1 MPYDIIVGRN
11 TSDKKDFENRG
22 LSYIGKGYVKMGQ
35 YTSLSNKIFM
45 DIVRSHVVL
54 VSGKRGSGKCLHE
67 DTLITLGDGS
77 QMPIKEL
84 EKNREYV
91 FSLNNNLKIEKT
103 EKSEF
108 FSREVNRLLK
118 IRLRSGK
125 EIKLTPEHPL
135 LTIKGWK
142 PVQELT
148 IGSRIATPKIIPA
161 FGDKEMS
168 EHEIKLLSYLIA
180 EGHTKKIVLFSN
192 SDNKIVEDFKE
203 SLKKFDNSLE
213 LIKEKENHYRISF
226 PKWINKVLNHN
237 KERNEKGQFLKG
249 NKNSY
254 EKRSI
259 RKLIEREEIFGLLS
273 TQKFLSKNIMR
284 LRKNNLSLFLNRLFS
299 CDGSIYKKKSNTGYT
314 WQISYSSSSEKMIK
328 QIQSLLLRFE
338 ILSRLR
344 NKVMRYNNKEFKA
357 YELILNAENV
367 LKFIEEIGFFG
378 EKEKRI
384 EEAKQHINSV
394 KRNSN
399 VDTIPKE
406 IWKMHGPLEWSKIG
420 EKFGYKYPKA
430 MRERM
435 NYSPTRQVLMQVSQ
449 IADNNPLQLL
459 ATSDI
464 FWDEIISMEILEGNF
479 KVYDICVP
487 KKHNF
492 IANDIIVHNSYT
504 LGVIAEELSNLPKEV
519 SQNIAS
525 LIFDTMGIYWTM
537 KFPNEKD
544 KELLQEWDL
553 KPKSLKTKIFVP
565 FGHYDKYVQKGI
577 PIDERFALD
586 IAEMTAEDWVLT
598 FGLDII
604 NPVSVLIERVIT
616 KIKERKNYEIEDIL
630 NEIEKDNKTD
640 REIKNAAA
648 GLFEAADTWGI
659 FSKKG
664 IEPTRI
670 ANLITAETTTVL
682 DLSVYNS
689 VGSFNVRALVISLV
703 SRKLFNQRM
712 DSRKKEEIESIS
724 KGLSFS
730 AFSEKKETP
739 LVWIFIDEAHEF
751 LPLEGKTIATDALIQ
766 LLREGRQPG
775 ISLVLATQQPGQIHK
790 DVMTQSDLVIS
801 HRVTS
806 APDLEALN
814 RIMQSYLLESIKQY
828 MEDLPSLRGS
838 AIVLDDNSER
848 IYPVKI
854 RPRFTWHGGEAP
866 TSIKPEKRL

>member
-1 MPYDIIVGRN
+1 
-11 TSDKKDFENRG
+11 
-22 LSYIGKGYVKMGQ
+22 
-35 YTSLSNKIFM
+35 
-45 DIVRSHVVL
+45 
-54 VSGKRGSGKCLHE
+54 
-67 DTLITLGDGS
+67 
-77 QMPIKEL
+77 
-84 EKNREYV
+84 
-91 FSLNNNLKIEKT
+91 
-103 EKSEF
+103 
-108 FSREVNRLLK
+108 
-118 IRLRSGK
+118 
-125 EIKLTPEHPL
+125 
-135 LTIKGWK
+135 
-142 PVQELT
+142 
-148 IGSRIATPKIIPA
+148 
-161 FGDKEMS
+161 
-168 EHEIKLLSYLIA
+168 
-180 EGHTKKIVLFSN
+180 
-192 SDNKIVEDFKE
+192 
-203 SLKKFDNSLE
+203 
-213 LIKEKENHYRISF
+213 
-226 PKWINKVLNHN
+226 
-237 KERNEKGQFLKG
+237 
-249 NKNSY
+249 
-254 EKRSI
+254 
-259 RKLIEREEIFGLLS
+259 
-273 TQKFLSKNIMR
+273 
-284 LRKNNLSLFLNRLFS
+284 
-299 CDGSIYKKKSNTGYT
+299 
-314 WQISYSSSSEKMIK
+314 
-328 QIQSLLLRFE
+328 
-338 ILSRLR
+338 
-344 NKVMRYNNKEFKA
+344 
-357 YELILNAENV
+357 
-367 LKFIEEIGFFG
+367 
-378 EKEKRI
+378 
-384 EEAKQHINSV
+384 
-394 KRNSN
+394 
-399 VDTIPKE
+399 
-406 IWKMHGPLEWSKIG
+406 
-420 EKFGYKYPKA
+420 
-430 MRERM
+430 
-435 NYSPTRQVLMQVSQ
+435 
-449 IADNNPLQLL
+449 
-459 ATSDI
+459 
-464 FWDEIISMEILEGNF
+464 
-479 KVYDICVP
+479 
-487 KKHNF
+487 
-492 IANDIIVHNSYT
+492 
-504 LGVIAEELSNLPKEV
+504 
-519 SQNIAS
+519 
-525 LIFDTMGIYWTM
+525 
-537 KFPNEKD
+537 
-544 KELLQEWDL
+544 
-553 KPKSLKTKIFVP
+553 
-565 FGHYDKYVQKGI
+565 
-577 PIDERFALD
+577 
-586 IAEMTAEDWVLT
+586 MTAEDWVLT